1 MIWQGLRLVASS
13 LLGPVLDL
21 VLVDVAAL
29 GVVLELVAAL
39 GVVFAWGVAAA
50 QASNASGRHRTL
62 DHLLPLQPAD
72 EARPKPKGRG
82 AWKQWTPEAILRAA
96 FGEATATVRQAAREV
111 DGASAAHVIKA
122 RMFIGKCL
130 LDCQAKHIQSE
141 INRLRERGLLLY
153 HIVNLMFDETELDV
167 SLKQVGSASWSV
179 LASHSQLSICAAGQN
194 VEIDIA
200 RPPRA
205 LPRKTAE
212 CMWGALCLDQ
222 GGLGPVLSENLVIMD
237 AEPPGLQ
244 AEWAAARRQAKE
256 FLNTMLQCED
266 EKAVAKRSRTRF
278 VDDFVAFFPGPW
290 RGQLGQSRAGGDCW

>member
-1 MIWQGLRLVASS
+1 MNARRSRVSFLRKKRKEHRANTFRLQ
-13 LLGPVLDL
+13 
-21 VLVDVAAL
+21 
-29 GVVLELVAAL
+29 
-39 GVVFAWGVAAA
+39 A

-111 DGASAAHVIKA
+111 DGTSAAHVIKA

-200 RPPRA
+200 RPLLVKRLSA
-205 LPRKTAE
+205 
-212 CMWGALCLDQ
+212 CGARCAWTKAPL
-222 GGLGPVLSENLVIMD
+222 GLVSL
-237 AEPPGLQ
+237 GLQ
-244 AEWAAARRQAKE
+244 QSSLLCWCRVTSMQPTYGCS
-256 FLNTMLQCED
+256 NTCMQ
-266 EKAVAKRSRTRF
+266 
-278 VDDFVAFFPGPW
+278 
-290 RGQLGQSRAGGDCW
+290 